1 MDSSEKYVSV
11 IMAFLICFPL
21 NFFGKSVTE
30 NYLWTCGSAVSA
42 EIEITHK
49 NELLLWVFP
58 P

>member
-1 MDSSEKYVSV
+1 
-11 IMAFLICFPL
+11 MAFLICFPL

-42 EIEITHK
+42 EIEITPK